1 MPEPKETI
9 MSFTPLVNSLGSKKD
24 STTHADSF
32 CRLDEFDAADDF
44 GAVHVTGDNVG
55 FQAQKELSRIF
66 AELNADSEL
75 DDSRILVSYFD
86 EGNGGR
92 RGALVYTEV
101 GEKPLVYCKNAL
113 LGYSG
118 SGVDVSQMILA
129 HAGLFGNRSAETLAN
144 LQAKAKR
151 QRRQSPNGVYSVTIV
166 V

>member
-1 MPEPKETI
+1 
-9 MSFTPLVNSLGSKKD
+9 MSFTSLISSMRQNKSGSP
-24 STTHADSF
+24 TYGDSF
-32 CRLDEFDAADDF
+32 CRVDEFGAAYDF

-75 DDSRILVSYFD
+75 DDSPILVSYFD

-92 RGALVYTEV
+92 RGALVYTEE
-101 GEKPLVYCKNAL
+101 GELPLLYCENAL

-129 HAGLFGNRSAETLAN
+129 HVGLFGNRSAETLAN
-144 LQAKAKR
+144 MQAKVKR
-151 QRRQSPNGVYSVTIV
+151 QRRQSPDGAYSVTIIV
-166 V
+166 

>member
-1 MPEPKETI
+1 
-9 MSFTPLVNSLGSKKD
+9 MSFTSLINSLGGKTD
-24 STTHADSF
+24 SSTHADSF
-32 CRLDEFDAADDF
+32 CRIDEFDNTDDF

-55 FQAQKELSRIF
+55 YPALQELNEIFDQLRSKKELNPP
-66 AELNADSEL
+66 L
-75 DDSRILVSYFD
+75 LVSYFD
-86 EGNGGR
+86 EGSGGR

-101 GEKPLVYCKNAL
+101 GEKPLVYCENAL

-129 HAGLFGNRSAETLAN
+129 HAGLFGNKSAETLAN

-151 QRRQSPNGVYSVTIV
+151 QRRQSPNAAYSVTIV